1 MLSGKLGI
9 TYDLGAAVLTSD
21 AARYDEITNAID
33 PETGEVRWESERRFE
48 TPPAPRTAS
57 LAVRVLGNLRRIAA
71 RAAVQP
77 VFPIA
82 LLPFVFVAWLGKSW
96 RRDRWAAE
104 AWLWASALPVL
115 AFLAYHVHQRFFAPA
130 FPALLVWT
138 AAGLATAGDWLARR
152 WPAAGRWPW
161 RALLVAV
168 AASFALAHATV
179 LRTQLPTLRDVHRDA
194 GLWLRDNSPADARVL
209 AYELAVC
216 VWARRSCLQF
226 PRASI
231 EDVLAY
237 ARERGGSYVLID
249 EEESREARPFLLPLL
264 DPAAN
269 LPEGLERVFTTSDAH
284 GRAVVFRIV
293 PYRRP

>member
-1 MLSGKLGI
+1 VVI
-9 TYDLGAAVLTSD
+9 
-21 AARYDEITNAID
+21 
-33 PETGEVRWESERRFE
+33 
-48 TPPAPRTAS
+48 
-57 LAVRVLGNLRRIAA
+57 
-71 RAAVQP
+71 
-77 VFPIA
+77 
-82 LLPFVFVAWLGKSW
+82 
-96 RRDRWAAE
+96 
-104 AWLWASALPVL
+104 
-115 AFLAYHVHQRFFAPA
+115 
-130 FPALLVWT
+130 
-138 AAGLATAGDWLARR
+138 
-152 WPAAGRWPW
+152 
-161 RALLVAV
+161 

-216 VWARRSCLQF
+216 AWARRSCLQF

-249 EEESREARPFLLPLL
+249 EQESREARPFLLPLL

-269 LPEGLERVFTTSDAH
+269 LPQGLERVFTTSDAH